1 MYLDTDFDFIGVAI
15 IVGEKISPFLLCG
28 SFCFVEE
35 DRWTQDVKVQDN
47 VIKKDN
53 NKLRISLSV
62 TLLATKV

>member
-35 DRWTQDVKVQDN
+35 GRWTQDVKVQDN
-47 VIKKDN
+47 VIKK
-53 NKLRISLSV
+53 KIITSYESR
-62 TLLATKV
+62 